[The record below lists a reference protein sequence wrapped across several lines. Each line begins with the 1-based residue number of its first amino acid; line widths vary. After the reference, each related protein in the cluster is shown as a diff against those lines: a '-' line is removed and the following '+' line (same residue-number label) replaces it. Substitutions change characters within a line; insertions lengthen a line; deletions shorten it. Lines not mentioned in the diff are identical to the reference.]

1 MRRLFQS
8 DQAAMPMPMPAKTTE
23 LGAGTDSVPI
33 VNCVM
38 EPPVLKST
46 TAVSATSL
54 LLSGVY
60 ETPLYD
66 AVPDPL
72 DYNQ

>member
-8 DQAAMPMPMPAKTTE
+8 DQAAMPMPAKTIE

-33 VNCVM
+33 VHCVM
-38 EPPVLKST
+38 EPSVLKST

-72 DYNQ
+72 DYKQ

>member
-8 DQAAMPMPMPAKTTE
+8 DQAAMPMP
-23 LGAGTDSVPI
+23 I

-38 EPPVLKST
+38 EPPVLRST